1 MGWADWL
8 NFGSGNTATAA
19 PSGSNIMGYAGMDL
33 SGFTPGGV
41 ANVIPNA
48 QMPTGL
54 LAGTP
59 SMRPDMMSWDGLL
72 GYVDPKTGQKVSGWG
87 GTAIS
92 LGSAL
97 GGMWNAKQ
105 QNDLAE
111 QTLKMNKQQFAK
123 NYAAQRQTLNTQLQ
137 DRQRARVASNPGAY
151 QSVGDYMNEN
161 RIR

>member
-1 MGWADWL
+1 MTLADML
-8 NFGSGNTATAA
+8 SRFGYGGAA
-19 PSGSNIMGYAGMDL
+19 AGPSGSNIMDYAGRDL
-33 SGFTPGGV
+33 SGFSLNGEAP
-41 ANVIPNA
+41 VISGA

-54 LAGTP
+54 LSGTP
-59 SMRPDMMSWDGLL
+59 GMRPDMMSWDGLL

-92 LGSAL
+92 LGQAL

-105 QNDLAE
+105 QNDLAKD
-111 QTLKMNKQQFAK
+111 TLKTNKAQFAQ
-123 NYAAQRQTLNTQLQ
+123 NYAAQRQSINTQMQ
-137 DRQRARVASNPGAY
+137 DRQAARVASNPGAY